1 MTKILIID
9 DVLCKPLMEQ
19 HLGPRGFVF
28 DQVLRAA
35 DAERRIETFKP
46 DLVLLDLHFP
56 DDTVNAKRT
65 TGGRLHEN
73 LRGRFPGLPVA
84 IFSTRPADTAIP
96 AEAFDSQPLA
106 ILAKPDFK
114 KLGWGEDF
122 AARLTRVLDTHRR
135 TAEELGRDLG
145 FVVGQTPAM
154 LEFARRLETA
164 ARTGDNLL
172 LRGETGT
179 GKTLAAEAAHR
190 LSGRS
195 GSFVTIRPAALPP
208 QRVAADLAKSFSKA
222 VGGTLCLIAE
232 DLPEDVQ
239 TVLLGL
245 LDVPSGD
252 VRIIT
257 SIGSDPATAIGL
269 RSDLLTR
276 LRTLEL
282 ALPPLRERLD
292 DIPELFARAVESF
305 NAQPKLHARPVLRP
319 ETLSKLRTYDW
330 PGNIRELEAV
340 LRQGLTFTRN
350 DVLMPEDVDFDLPLA
365 TPPGTRPAGQ
375 AVASQESDLAGAA
388 AADIESI
395 PQGQARYNAFKAVPK
410 FLLPDVTERIV
421 AQIYEKMPPGK
432 RVKQSE
438 LAFYFFGDNDGERHI
453 DTVRRFVSTNKCWR
467 T

>member
-9 DVLCKPLMEQ
+9 DVRCKPLMEQ

-56 DDTVNAKRT
+56 NDAVDANRT
-65 TGGRLHEN
+65 TGGRLHKD
-73 LRGRFPGLPVA
+73 LLKRFPHLPVV

-96 AEAFDSQPLA
+96 AETFDSQPLA
-106 ILAKPDFK
+106 ILAKPDFNQP
-114 KLGWGEDF
+114 GWDEDF
-122 AARLTRVLDTHRR
+122 LARLTRALDAHRR

-145 FVVGQTPAM
+145 FVVGRTPAM

-179 GKTLAAEAAHR
+179 GKTLAAKAAHR
-190 LSGRS
+190 LGGRG
-195 GSFVTIRPAALPP
+195 GSFVTIRPTSLPP
-208 QRVAADLAKSFSKA
+208 QRVAADLANSFAKA
-222 VGGTLCLIAE
+222 VGGTLCLMAE
-232 DLPEDVQ
+232 DLPDDAQ
-239 TVLLGL
+239 TALLGV
-245 LDVPSGD
+245 LDATPND

-257 SIGSDPATAIGL
+257 SVGSNPAAVAGL

-276 LRTLEL
+276 LRGLEL

-305 NAQPKLHARPVLRP
+305 NAQAEIHVRPVLRS
-319 ETLSKLRTYDW
+319 ETLSKLTTHDW

-340 LRQGLTFTRN
+340 LRQALTFTRN
-350 DVLMPEDVDFDLPLA
+350 DVLMPDDIDFDLPFEAPARPSAAPEEQNSADTCFARLEALQEGDARWKEFTNLPEFLA
-365 TPPGTRPAGQ
+365 QPT
-375 AVASQESDLAGAA
+375 V
-388 AADIESI
+388 
-395 PQGQARYNAFKAVPK
+395 F
-410 FLLPDVTERIV
+410 RIV
-421 AQIYEKMPPGK
+421 EVLRNRHGIA
-432 RVKQSE
+432 RVKQTGVAE
-438 LAFYFFGDNDGERHI
+438 YFYGENTTEIHQDRVRHYL
-453 DTVRRFVSTNKCWR
+453 SSKKLWKAQGNE
-467 T
+467 